1 MAMSY
6 TWAVNPLDA
15 YIEYEDFANTVYTC
29 HWRLNGAD
37 GEYSASSYGTVSLD
51 LNDLDPATYVDKDDI
66 TETIATDWA
75 KAALGE
81 EQIVVMKAGLKAN
94 VDEQMNPTKETFS
107 VGE

>member
-1 MAMSY
+1 MVLMANIPQHPM
-6 TWAVNPLDA
+6 AQCP
-15 YIEYEDFANTVYTC
+15 
-29 HWRLNGAD
+29 
-37 GEYSASSYGTVSLD
+37 LD
-51 LNDLDPATYVDKDDI
+51 LNDFRPQATYVDKDDI